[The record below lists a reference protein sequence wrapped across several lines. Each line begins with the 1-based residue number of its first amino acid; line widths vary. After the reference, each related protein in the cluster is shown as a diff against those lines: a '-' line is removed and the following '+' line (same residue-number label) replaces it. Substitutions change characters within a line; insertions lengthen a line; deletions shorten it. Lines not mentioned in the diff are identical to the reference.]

1 MQYLNELQPQMYL
14 KIKVFYKSIE
24 HFFTTENVDTATAI
38 I

>member
-24 HFFTTENVDTATAI
+24 DFFTTQKVDTATVI